1 LQTLLNLL
9 NMMYYWEKIKSLFEN
24 QECNVEHVAKLIT
37 RCLKLY
43 MLIDGLMTVFN
54 LIQKTEVSLIF
65 LFIIFLKAVSY
76 NSLSLIKRLIVAIKL
91 LLQENS
97 TLPFGF

>member
-1 LQTLLNLL
+1 MVTQDNTLEFNELEGQAIVNKHKSKLFQTLQTLLSLT

-24 QECNVEHVAKLIT
+24 QEPNVEHVAKLIT

-54 LIQKTEVSLIF
+54 LIQKTEVSLNF
-65 LFIIFLKAVSY
+65 LFYHF
-76 NSLSLIKRLIVAIKL
+76 
-91 LLQENS
+91 
-97 TLPFGF
+97 

>member
-1 LQTLLNLL
+1 
-9 NMMYYWEKIKSLFEN
+9 MMYYWEKIKSLFEN
-24 QECNVEHVAKLIT
+24 QEPNVEHVAKLIT

-65 LFIIFLKAVSY
+65 YCLLFLKAVSY
-76 NSLSLIKRLIVAIKL
+76 NSLSLVKRLVVAIKL